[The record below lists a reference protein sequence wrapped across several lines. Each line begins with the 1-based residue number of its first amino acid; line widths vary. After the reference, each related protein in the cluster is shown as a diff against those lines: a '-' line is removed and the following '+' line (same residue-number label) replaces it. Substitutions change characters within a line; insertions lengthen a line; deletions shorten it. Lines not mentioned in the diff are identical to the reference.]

1 MICLTFARTANI
13 PRDIS
18 IINHF
23 DIQIIMTDI
32 SFNYK
37 FMTHYDQVTDA
48 SEIEQYQDNLKQPA
62 AILVLPVL

>member
-1 MICLTFARTANI
+1 LLRTANI

-18 IINHF
+18 VINDF

-37 FMTHYDQVTDA
+37 FMTNYDQVTDA
-48 SEIEQYQDNLKQPA
+48 SELEN
-62 AILVLPVL
+62 